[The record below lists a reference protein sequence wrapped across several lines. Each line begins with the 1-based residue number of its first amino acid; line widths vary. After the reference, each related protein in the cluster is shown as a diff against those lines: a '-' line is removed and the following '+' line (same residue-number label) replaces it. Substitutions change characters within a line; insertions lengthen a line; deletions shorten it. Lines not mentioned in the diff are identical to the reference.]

1 MFDTMSLPLL
11 IAIFGASAG
20 AVWIAGVHLSNSTDV
35 LSTRWHLGE
44 ALGGLILLAIVTNL
58 PELAITASGA
68 LRHNLGIAIGNIL
81 GGIAIQTVVLVLL
94 DVIGLG
100 STAPLTYRA
109 ASLSL
114 VLEGLLVI
122 AVLATSI
129 IGTQLPKALV
139 FARVAP
145 SGVLIAI
152 LWVVG
157 IWLVGRSR
165 SDLPWQDRGKAPG
178 GQEKPR
184 GHAEKQKEQAA
195 SENRVSTVR
204 TFLVFCGSAAVTLV
218 CGILLEMTG
227 EAIAKDVGMSGML
240 FGATVLAAATS
251 LPEVS
256 TGLAS
261 VKLGDYQLA
270 VSDIF
275 GGNAFLPVLF
285 LMASLLSGEAVLPH
299 AQATDIYLTG
309 VGMLLTVVYVTGL
322 IFRPRRQVA
331 RMGIDSLLVLVL
343 YLLSVLGLLAISRS

>member
-1 MFDTMSLPLL
+1 MFDALSLPLL
-11 IAIFGASAG
+11 LTIFGASAG

-35 LSTRWHLGE
+35 LSTRWHMGE

-68 LRHNLGIAIGNIL
+68 LQHNIGIAIGNIL

-100 STAPLTYRA
+100 RKDPLTYRA

-114 VLEGLLVI
+114 VLEGLLVV

-129 IGTQLPKALV
+129 IGTQLPKSLV

-152 LWVVG
+152 LWIAG
-157 IWLVGRSR
+157 IWLIGKSR
-165 SDLPWQDRGKAPG
+165 HDLPWQDRGQAPG
-178 GQEKPR
+178 GQDKPR
-184 GHAEKQKEQAA
+184 GHPEKQKEQAA
-195 SENRVSTVR
+195 SDKKVSTGR
-204 TFLVFCGSAAVTLV
+204 TLLVFCISAIVTLV
-218 CGILLEMTG
+218 CGILLEMSG
-227 EAIAKDVGMSGML
+227 DAIAKDIGMSGML
-240 FGATVLAAATS
+240 FGATVLAAATA

-285 LMASLLSGEAVLPH
+285 LMASLLSGEAILPH

-309 VGMLLTVVYVTGL
+309 LGMLLTVFYVTGL
-322 IFRPRRQVA
+322 IFRPRRQIA
-331 RMGIDSLLVLVL
+331 RMGIDSLLVLIL
-343 YLLSVLGLLAISRS
+343 YLLGVLGLVAISRS